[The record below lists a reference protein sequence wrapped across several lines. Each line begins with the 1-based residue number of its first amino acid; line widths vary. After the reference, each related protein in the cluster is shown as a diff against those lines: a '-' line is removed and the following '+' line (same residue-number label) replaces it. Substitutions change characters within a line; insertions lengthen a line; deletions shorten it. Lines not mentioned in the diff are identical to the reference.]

1 MLKYLRGRSFGYI
14 FRFVLAAPLALF
26 IWLAIEIIN
35 IFRPVYIVGLS
46 YKGRITQYMAP
57 MELHLRNANQLNK
70 KYKMIFVMPAATPN
84 EAVRTIY
91 RRYALIIDSHFPN
104 LIRRSFAILA
114 QILKT
119 RFTPELPTW
128 NTLWELEPATKLSKN
143 ELEFGSNLRK
153 QLGIPDGAQYVCL
166 SVKDG
171 AYYTSITP
179 ERGYGQDIRH
189 QAHDSRNPKMSSY
202 LETATYLAQKNLY
215 VLRMGSIVSDPLPTI
230 RHKNIIDYAFDHRSE
245 LGDLVLYRNCL
256 FELNG
261 TAGTFVFAASFNV
274 PIVQCDEYEIDAQS
288 QTNHPIPA
296 ILMLSLIKESVS
308 GRLLSI
314 REILSLGKAG
324 RHDAH
329 IKQLGLERLNN
340 SPDEILSGVKE
351 LENFVLGQNTLNH
364 DDKLLQRKFYNCY
377 NTSLDPDSQRLVT
390 ISPSFLRKYQDLL

>member
-1 MLKYLRGRSFGYI
+1 
-14 FRFVLAAPLALF
+14 
-26 IWLAIEIIN
+26 
-35 IFRPVYIVGLS
+35 
-46 YKGRITQYMAP
+46 
-57 MELHLRNANQLNK
+57 
-70 KYKMIFVMPAATPN
+70 MIFIMPAKTPN
-84 EAVRTIY
+84 EAVRTVY

-104 LIRRSFAILA
+104 LIRRPFAILA
-114 QILKT
+114 QFLKT

-128 NTLWELEPATKLSKN
+128 NTLWALKPATELSKN
-143 ELEFGSNLRK
+143 ELEFGANLRK

-179 ERGYGQDIRH
+179 DDGYGQDIRH
-189 QAHDSRNPKMSSY
+189 QAYDSRNPNINNY

-215 VLRMGSIVSDPLPTI
+215 VLRMGSVVSGQLPTL
-230 RHKNIIDYAFDHRSE
+230 RHKNIIDYAFNHRSE

-274 PIVQCDEYEIDAQS
+274 PIVQGDEYEIDARS
-288 QTNHPIPA
+288 QLNHPTPA

-314 REILSLGKAG
+314 REILNLGKAG
-324 RHDAH
+324 RIDGS

-340 SPDEILSGVKE
+340 SPDEILCAVNE
-351 LENFVLGQNTLNH
+351 LENLVLGQNTLNH
-364 DDKLLQRKFYNCY
+364 ENKLLQRKFYNCY
-377 NTSLDPDSQRLVT
+377 NPPLDPDSQPLVT